1 MLIFGWGDQNDVVGV
16 TDERHCPRCNN
27 TEQWVVYKS
36 KKRIKVMFIPVAKWA
51 EHYAMKCPICPL
63 GVEVSA
69 IDAHRLVEGQLS
81 AKSISV

>member
-1 MLIFGWGDQNDVVGV
+1 
-16 TDERHCPRCNN
+16 
-27 TEQWVVYKS
+27 VVYKS
-36 KKRIKVMFIPVAKWA
+36 KKRIKVMFVPVAKWA

-69 IDAHRLVEGQLS
+69 TDAHRLVEGQLS